1 MIVVGTVSVGP
12 SSVSYVEDVDNGMRE
27 LTWDS
32 DCIDD
37 CCGSDNGDRARWV
50 GDRGGYC

>member
-1 MIVVGTVSVGP
+1 
-12 SSVSYVEDVDNGMRE
+12 MRE

-37 CCGSDNGDRARWV
+37 CCGSDNGDRARRV
-50 GDRGGYC
+50 GDRGGYCGSWQRGGPAG